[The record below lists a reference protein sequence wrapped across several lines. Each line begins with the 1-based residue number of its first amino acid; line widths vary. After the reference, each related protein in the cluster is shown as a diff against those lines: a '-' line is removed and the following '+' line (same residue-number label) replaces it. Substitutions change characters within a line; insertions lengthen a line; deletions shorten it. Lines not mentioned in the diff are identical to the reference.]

1 MRHFSL
7 PGIPAERLIGSV
19 GTRGRSVANRHSLSR
34 PGWAST
40 SLAQRVPTLLGGMVA
55 IVVVAVAYL
64 RDLGRNPFGFFC
76 DEALIGLRARRLL
89 DGTGQD
95 GGFSVFYDH
104 FGTVAGALPVYAT
117 APFVWLFGLNELSV
131 RSASA
136 FFMLATFAV
145 VYRTFRLLHVAA
157 PWLPVLVFALTPV
170 VIHLS
175 RVNFG
180 HTPSLFLIAL
190 GYYLYLQGRTG
201 RRPWLSAIGGA
212 AMGLSAYGYPGFYVA
227 TTVFIGI
234 LAASELAFVRL
245 RLRHA
250 RHVLVVT
257 GAALLC
263 LAPIFHAAWTNPDFA
278 NRFEA
283 KDTAGYGLVS
293 AERAGSMVQN
303 YAKYYGADFLFET
316 GETGLPGAFI
326 MRHSVVGAGLLSWM
340 SLPLLL
346 AGLLGFL
353 LVRDTDRERKRAFAP
368 FVLLAFL
375 FPLPDL
381 LTTRSSDAP
390 YTFAVFTGVLLIPF
404 VVAYGLDLLVS
415 QGEPQGSTAPA
426 RLRDSGRMRVSSLLA
441 AIRTRIASVR
451 TITTLVLIG
460 AIFFLFGTYARYP
473 LVSSDYWGW
482 QAGPR
487 EMIGYYLDHLDQY
500 DTFYMEG
507 MFNESA
513 IFLDF
518 YIEDPRIR
526 QDAFIG
532 GQDHLDTSQ
541 RQLFGVSRQTF
552 ENEWNPGAWV
562 IVHVVTYP
570 NREIAFYLVR
580 PAALGQASDGQYT
593 RGGPARAP

>member
-1 MRHFSL
+1 MRHLSL
-7 PGIPAERLIGSV
+7 PGIPAEPLTGSV
-19 GTRGRSVANRHSLSR
+19 GGHGRSVPDRHSLSR
-34 PGWAST
+34 WGWTAT
-40 SLAQRVPTLLGGMVA
+40 SLGQRVPTLLGGLVA
-55 IVVVAVAYL
+55 IAVVAIAYL

-95 GGFSVFYDH
+95 AGFPLFYDH

-117 APFVWLFGLNELSV
+117 APFVWLFGLNEVSV
-131 RSASA
+131 RSASM

-145 VYRTFRLLHVAA
+145 VYRTFRLLDVAA

-175 RVNFG
+175 RINFG

-190 GYYLYLQGRTG
+190 GYHLYLRGRTG
-201 RRPWLSAIGGA
+201 RRLWPSAIGGA
-212 AMGLSAYGYPGFYVA
+212 AIGLSAYGYPGFYVA
-227 TTVFIGI
+227 TTVFIGV

-250 RHVLVVT
+250 YHVLIAT

-263 LAPIFHAAWTNPDFA
+263 LAPIFHAARTNPDFA

-346 AGLLGFL
+346 GGLLGFL
-353 LVRDTDRERKRAFAP
+353 LVRDRDRERKRAFAP

-381 LTTRSSDAP
+381 LTTTSSDAP
-390 YTFAVFTGVLLIPF
+390 YTFAVFTGVLLVPF

-415 QGEPQGSTAPA
+415 HPA
-426 RLRDSGRMRVSSLLA
+426 RLRESGQSRASRLLA
-441 AIRTRIASVR
+441 AIRMRIVSVR
-451 TITTLVLIG
+451 SITTLVLIG
-460 AIFFLFGTYARYP
+460 AIFFLLGTYARYP
-473 LVSSDYWGW
+473 MVSSDYWGW

-487 EMIGYYLDHLDQY
+487 EMIGYYLDHADQY

-518 YIEDPRIR
+518 YIEDPQVR
-526 QDAFIG
+526 QHAFIG
-532 GQDHLDTSQ
+532 NQDHLDTSQ

-562 IVHVVTYP
+562 IVQIVPYP
-570 NREIAFYLVR
+570 NDETAFYLVR
-580 PAALGQASDGQYT
+580 PAAPEQASGGQVT
-593 RGGPARAP
+593 RGGPAHAP